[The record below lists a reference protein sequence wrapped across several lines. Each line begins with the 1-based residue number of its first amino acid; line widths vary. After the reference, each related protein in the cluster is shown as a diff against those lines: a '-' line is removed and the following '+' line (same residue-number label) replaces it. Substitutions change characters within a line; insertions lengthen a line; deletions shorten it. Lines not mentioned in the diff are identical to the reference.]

1 MALYDDL
8 NTAIANAQKAGEA
21 DSLTTLRLLKNTIDS
36 QVKTGAE
43 LGDDLV
49 GRCALAEVKKRRE
62 AADLYRNGG
71 AEDKAAAEE
80 QEATLIEVY
89 APKQLS
95 DAELESIVDAAIAE
109 TGASAVSD
117 LGKVMPIVKAKV
129 GQSADMGRV
138 SGLVRSKLS

>member
-8 NTAIANAQKAGEA
+8 NTAIASAQKAGEA

-62 AADLYRNGG
+62 AAELYRNGG

-80 QEATLIEVY
+80 REATLIEAY

-109 TGASAVSD
+109 TGAVAVSD